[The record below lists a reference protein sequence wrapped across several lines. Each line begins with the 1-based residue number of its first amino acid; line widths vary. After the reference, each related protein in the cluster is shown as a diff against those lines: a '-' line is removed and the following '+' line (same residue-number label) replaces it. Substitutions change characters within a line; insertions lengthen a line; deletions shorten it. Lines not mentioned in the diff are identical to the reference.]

1 MEDAYSH
8 PPFQVE
14 GPIPTPGTSSIVR
27 AIFLTPGPSLRPTPQ
42 GGGLGVTRSSLDITN
57 ETDTTVSVSS
67 RAENET

>member
-8 PPFQVE
+8 RPFQVE

-42 GGGLGVTRSSLDITN
+42 RGLGVARSSLVN
-57 ETDTTVSVSS
+57 KKANPEGLASFG
-67 RAENET
+67 AENET